1 MKELSC
7 RDAGFDCEY
16 VIKAETDEEVF
27 RKGEEHAMMDHGMKQ
42 EDLTSELKER
52 LRGLI
57 RTTE

>member
-7 RDAGFDCEY
+7 REAGFDCDY
-16 VIKAETDEEVF
+16 IVKAENEEELL
-27 RKGEEHAMMDHGMKQ
+27 RKAAEHAMMDHGMKQ
-42 EDLTSELKER
+42 EDLTSEFNQR